1 MAAAPSATPAAR
13 TVYATCVTIG
23 RVGVLIRGRSG
34 SGKSDLALRLLDGGA
49 RLVADD
55 RVCLE
60 QVGDRLVARAPR
72 ELAGLIEVRGL
83 GIVRLA
89 HRQSVAV
96 GLVVELDVAPDRLPR
111 RRSCVITGVRLPW
124 LALDARH
131 ASATAKL
138 RLALRRPSLEG

>member
-1 MAAAPSATPAAR
+1 VAAVTPAVPAVR
-13 TVYATCVTIG
+13 TVHATCVAIG
-23 RVGVLIRGRSG
+23 RIGVLIRGRSG

-55 RVCLE
+55 RVGLE
-60 QVGDRLVARAPR
+60 RDGDRLVARPPR
-72 ELAGLIEVRGL
+72 ELAGLLEVRGL

-89 HRQSVAV
+89 HRASATV
-96 GLVVELDVAPDRLPR
+96 GLVVDLDIAPDRLPR
-111 RRSCVITGVRLPW
+111 RRSCVVAGVRLPW

-131 ASATAKL
+131 ASAPAKL